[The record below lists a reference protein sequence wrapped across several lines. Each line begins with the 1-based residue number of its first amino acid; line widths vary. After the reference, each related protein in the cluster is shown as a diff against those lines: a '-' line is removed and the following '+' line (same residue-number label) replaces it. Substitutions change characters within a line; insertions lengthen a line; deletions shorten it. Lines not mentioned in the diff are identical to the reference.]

1 MFKLLRFAFIMI
13 LIYSFGFLSGMRY
26 QGHSNETEALKED
39 LLKKKDFIKKK
50 GQSLI
55 ESLQ

>member
-13 LIYSFGFLSGMRY
+13 VVYSFGFLSGMRY
-26 QGHSNETEALKED
+26 QGSNNEAEALKED

>member
-26 QGHSNETEALKED
+26 QGRSNEAEALKED
-39 LLKKKDFIKKK
+39 LLKKKDFIKNK